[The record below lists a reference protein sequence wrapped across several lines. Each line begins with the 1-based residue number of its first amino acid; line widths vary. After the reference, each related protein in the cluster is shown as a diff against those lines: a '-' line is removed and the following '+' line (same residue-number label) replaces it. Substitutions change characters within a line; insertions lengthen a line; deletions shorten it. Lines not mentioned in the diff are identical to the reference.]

1 MRRRVIT
8 SLALALIGM
17 PAIIL
22 GGIFYFI
29 LIVIFIMGA
38 AWEYVRMFQAV
49 NYQPGLFLT
58 VGGVGLILAARMFIP
73 EHSGTILSVLVL
85 LALAWHLL
93 SYERGRDQAAVDF
106 GVTAGGFVYLG
117 WVGAYLLDIRN
128 LPLGGWWF
136 MFVLPIVWLID
147 SGAYSIGAAY
157 GKHKMTAR
165 LSPKKSW
172 EGYAAG
178 VFTGVLAGVFF
189 VYAYTKFGNLAGQ
202 ITIQQGALLGLL
214 LGVLTPLGDLGESL
228 FKRQSGF
235 KDSSQIIPGH
245 GGFFDRIDSWLWG
258 ALIGYYYLRWFIF

>member
-1 MRRRVIT
+1 MRSRVIT
-8 SLALALIGM
+8 SLALVLIGM

-22 GGIFYFI
+22 GGFFYFI
-29 LIVIFIMGA
+29 LISIFIVGA

-49 NYQPGLFLT
+49 NFQPGMVVT
-58 VGGVGLILAARMFIP
+58 VGGVGLVLVARMFFP
-73 EHSGTILSVLVL
+73 ADSGTVLSVLVL
-85 LALAWHLL
+85 VALAWHLL

-106 GVTAGGFVYLG
+106 CVTVGGLVYIG
-117 WVGAYLLDIRN
+117 WVGAYLLDLRS
-128 LPLGGWWF
+128 LLLGGWWF
-136 MFVLPIVWLID
+136 MLVLPTIWLVD

-157 GKHKMTAR
+157 GKHKMAER

-178 VFTGVLAGVFF
+178 IFTGILAGSFF
-189 VYAYTKFGNLAGQ
+189 VYAYTNFGNLAGQ
-202 ITIQQGALLGLL
+202 ITILQGALLGLL

-228 FKRQSGF
+228 FKRQSGL

-258 ALIGYYYLRWFIF
+258 ALIGYYYLRWFIL